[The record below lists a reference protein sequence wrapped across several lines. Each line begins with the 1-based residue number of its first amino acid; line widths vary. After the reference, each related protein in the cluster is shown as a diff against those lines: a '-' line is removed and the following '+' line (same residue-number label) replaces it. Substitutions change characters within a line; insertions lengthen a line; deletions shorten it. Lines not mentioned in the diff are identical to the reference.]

1 MLISTT
7 LSTPQPP
14 KPRRLKRAGLPID
27 HSHTTLKYQA
37 LHAAVEFGHLDAAR
51 LLVCMGAK
59 VGRYEGACFL
69 SGKNELPAN

>member
-1 MLISTT
+1 MPGT
-7 LSTPQPP
+7 P
-14 KPRRLKRAGLPID
+14 KPSRFEHTGLPID

-59 VGRYEGACFL
+59 VDINWSFVFKR
-69 SGKNELPAN
+69 